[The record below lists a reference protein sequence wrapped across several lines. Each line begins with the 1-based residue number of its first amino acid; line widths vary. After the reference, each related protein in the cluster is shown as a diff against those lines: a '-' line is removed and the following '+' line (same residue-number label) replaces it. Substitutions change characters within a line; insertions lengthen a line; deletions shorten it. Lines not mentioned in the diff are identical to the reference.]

1 MCASSAGDSKKIK
14 EYLNNKVKSAKKVTS
29 SSLRNEFRKGIKV
42 DTKHVSDIKNESK
55 NIIDTVENSKPSGK
69 FEDFGEGQKSSEDL
83 FKNAKNE
90 YKHNK
95 KEIIN
100 EFVYNHNLGNDI
112 NEVENSL
119 SKVPS
124 IRDNY
129 VNKIK
134 ELALSNK
141 SEVQIKKELDKYKS
155 IIEEV
160 PFMSTSEIAR
170 LNKTN
175 TKKDIDKT
183 LQTIESIL
191 KGRSNS
197 DILRSNLKKSG
208 IMPPKYCNNAHHI
221 VPVNDITK
229 AGFAE
234 ECRKILKKFDIDI
247 NSADNGVFPPV
258 EDLKGSNKPIN
269 HRKIHTDEYYKNVYN
284 ELEGCESAED
294 VIEVLHNIR
303 EEILTG
309 KFKI

>member
-208 IMPPKYCNNAHHI
+208 ISTPKYCNNAHHI
-221 VPVNDITK
+221 VPVNDDTK

-247 NSADNGVFPPV
+247 NSADNGVFLPV